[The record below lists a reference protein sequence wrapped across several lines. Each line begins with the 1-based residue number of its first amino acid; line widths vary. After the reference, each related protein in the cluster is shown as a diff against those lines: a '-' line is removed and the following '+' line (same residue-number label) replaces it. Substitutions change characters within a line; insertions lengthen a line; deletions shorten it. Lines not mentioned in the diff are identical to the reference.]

1 MRDGASPGHSAVSR
15 ESGELFPPASF
26 HLSRSTKIAECDR
39 FRGCPLRLDVA
50 AEKGDVLGSLT
61 TCLSFQNE
69 WTEAVD
75 TDGRGGAAG
84 ADGDGGRGRQRSQ
97 ARWERSN
104 LLKRNIS
111 AFLTD

>member
-15 ESGELFPPASF
+15 ESGELSSRPPFICLVPPKQQNVTGFA
-26 HLSRSTKIAECDR
+26 KIGR
-39 FRGCPLRLDVA
+39 RGR
-50 AEKGDVLGSLT
+50 KGGDVLGSLT
-61 TCLSFQNE
+61 TRLSPQNE

-84 ADGDGGRGRQRSQ
+84 ADGGGGRGRQRTQ

-104 LLKRNIS
+104 L
-111 AFLTD
+111 